1 MEEGYIILNESR
13 QHRRRKEKKKWMVN
27 FFKKGLEYRQL
38 LALTSWNRSTK
49 AVKGNINI

>member
-1 MEEGYIILNESR
+1 MKVDSIGGG
-13 QHRRRKEKKKWMVN
+13 KKKKCMVN